1 MPRHEADFVAV
12 MRRKRNLD
20 GEVQCRRGPQSN
32 PTPPSKSQSVDP
44 MAFPGD
50 QPVASRQSYTVTDG
64 RRSSPDRPDRV
75 HRDHRDHPAQ
85 GRPRRRLVGT
95 APQHLAPSGSIRR
108 TRVRTTRTSGSGPY
122 RPRRRHVPRRAH
134 RKLLKQRTARC
145 WSAGSQTAG
154 ADRLDPPARASST
167 KGFEGSTTG
176 VLRGRLIFT
185 AAVCWS

>member
-1 MPRHEADFVAV
+1 VSRENCGGNGRPLAGVMPRHEADFVAV

-85 GRPRRRLVGT
+85 GRPRRRLAGDG
-95 APQHLAPSGSIRR
+95 AA
-108 TRVRTTRTSGSGPY
+108 TSGTIRFHQKDPGPDDKDIRVWTIPTTAATRSSPSPPQTSKATDRPVLVSG
-122 RPRRRHVPRRAH
+122 V
-134 RKLLKQRTARC
+134 T
-145 WSAGSQTAG
+145 
-154 ADRLDPPARASST
+154 DR
-167 KGFEGSTTG
+167 
-176 VLRGRLIFT
+176 RGRSARSSCAGFLYQGL
-185 AAVCWS
+185 